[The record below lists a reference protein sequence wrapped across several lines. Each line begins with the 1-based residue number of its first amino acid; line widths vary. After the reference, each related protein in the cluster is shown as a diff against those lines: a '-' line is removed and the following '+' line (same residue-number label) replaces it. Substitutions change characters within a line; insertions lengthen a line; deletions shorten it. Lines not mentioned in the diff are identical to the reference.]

1 MSTKIPGL
9 EGAEFADP
17 GEPKLRLSWSL
28 WGETKT
34 GKSSFGLWSPD
45 PSVIFN
51 IDHRIERVIDDFI
64 DGTTTG
70 NQKVIKEVRLD
81 MPECDPVSRK
91 KDDAALKAAS
101 VQWDKFLTA
110 YDKALKS
117 SMVDGGV
124 RSVVVDTGTD
134 LFDIRLLSEF
144 GKLLGIQPW
153 ERGGANADFIEIMR
167 RGEKYNANTIWLH
180 YGKEE
185 WKTQKTERGEVS
197 APTGG
202 YILDGF
208 KKANSAVQI
217 VARTNYVEH
226 KDPRK
231 RFEVQLV
238 RCGVGDSR
246 LNGAKFTSMDWAVW
260 DEADKETPIL
270 NYGPYAY
277 ISSQI
282 IKGTEPED
290 WL

>member
-1 MSTKIPGL
+1 MATKIPGL
-9 EGAEFADP
+9 DGPEFIDP
-17 GEPKLRLSWSL
+17 PEPKLRLSWSL

-34 GKSSFGLWSPD
+34 GKSTFGLWGPAPLITFD
-45 PSVIFN
+45 

-70 NQKVIKEVRLD
+70 EPKTIQVVRLD

-91 KDDAALKAAS
+91 KDEGALKVAS
-101 VQWDKFLTA
+101 QQWDKFLTA

-117 SMVDGGV
+117 SMVKGGV
-124 RSVVVDTGTD
+124 RTIVIDTGTD

-167 RGEKYNANTIWLH
+167 RGEKYNANTVWLH
-180 YGKEE
+180 YGKDE
-185 WKTQKTERGEVS
+185 WKTQKTEKGEVS

-202 YILDGF
+202 YVLDGF

-217 VARTNYVEH
+217 VARTNYNERAR
-226 KDPRK
+226 DPRE
-231 RFEVQLV
+231 RFEVILV
-238 RCGVGDSR
+238 RCGVGNSKM
-246 LNGAKFTSMDWAVW
+246 NGAKFTSLNWAVW
-260 DEADKETPIL
+260 GDDKNTPII
-270 NYGPYAY
+270 NYGPLAY

-282 IKGTEPED
+282 ITGTDPQD
-290 WL
+290 WE